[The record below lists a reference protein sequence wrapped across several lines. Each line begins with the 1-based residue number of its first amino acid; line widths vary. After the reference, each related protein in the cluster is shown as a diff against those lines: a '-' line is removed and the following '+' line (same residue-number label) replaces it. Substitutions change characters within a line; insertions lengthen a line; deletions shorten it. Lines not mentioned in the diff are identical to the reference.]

1 MLHETTRK
9 IRIFKD
15 TFMIYEGAAMYP
27 TNFDHSNIRIQDF
40 WREYRQSATFYGL
53 PAEPGLLEKARH
65 AAGEVLIALG
75 SRIKPRPANTRRIMA
90 WGGR

>member
-1 MLHETTRK
+1 
-9 IRIFKD
+9 
-15 TFMIYEGAAMYP
+15 MIIEGAAMYP
-27 TNFDHSNIRIQDF
+27 NHFDRSDTRIQDF

-53 PAEPGLLEKARH
+53 PAEPGLLEKARD

-75 SRIKPRPANTRRIMA
+75 SRIKPRPTNARRLVA